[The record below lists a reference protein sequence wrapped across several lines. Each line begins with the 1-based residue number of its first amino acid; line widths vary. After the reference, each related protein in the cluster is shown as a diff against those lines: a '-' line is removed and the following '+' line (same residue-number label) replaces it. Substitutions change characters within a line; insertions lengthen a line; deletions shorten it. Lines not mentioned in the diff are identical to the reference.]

1 MPNPD
6 HVDIY
11 EVLFSIDYNV
21 DKARGKFFSDL
32 SFAYLQWNLS
42 SQISVCRENLK
53 MIDYEKLVI
62 LCVGIMPGC
71 RTFLHLIAMMSQE
84 LQFILKTIP
93 VQSPE
98 FEMPFIQD
106 LKKQTPLHISIA

>member
-32 SFAYLQWNLS
+32 SFA
-42 SQISVCRENLK
+42 
-53 MIDYEKLVI
+53 
-62 LCVGIMPGC
+62 
-71 RTFLHLIAMMSQE
+71 FL
-84 LQFILKTIP
+84 
-93 VQSPE
+93 
-98 FEMPFIQD
+98 
-106 LKKQTPLHISIA
+106 